1 MQKTNASNESSA
13 SRKILMT
20 CALPYANG
28 AIHVGH
34 MVEHIQ
40 ADIWARFMRM
50 QGHHVSFIC
59 ADDTHGTPIMV
70 EAKKRGI
77 TPEKLI
83 EDSWQDHT
91 KDFAGFGISFSHYS
105 STNSAENK
113 KLCEAFFAKMKEKGQ
128 LSTTEIDQQYCE
140 HDKMF
145 LPDRFV
151 KGTCPKCGTKDQYGD
166 SCDKCGAT
174 YSPIELKEAACSI
187 CGNTP
192 VPKKT
197 EQLLFNVENFRSMLM
212 EWIPKSTAKEV
223 SNKML
228 EWFNEPLRPWDISRN
243 APYFGFEI
251 PGYPDKFFYVW
262 VDAPMGYVSSFE
274 QYAKKSGL
282 NFDEYWKSDSSTE
295 VYHFI
300 GKDIVYFH
308 TLFWPSLLKT
318 ADMRLPTS
326 IFVHGH
332 LTVNGEKM
340 SKSKG
345 TQISAKSYLKHLDAS
360 YLRYFYASKLSSSVD
375 DFDLSEEEFINR
387 VNSELIGKITN
398 LASRGASML
407 GKNFG
412 LQLTTYDAEG
422 AELIRIM
429 RSKSAEI
436 AKDFESRNF
445 AKAMSEIRSLADLGN
460 QYFDAKAPW
469 KLLKENPQLTQQVL
483 TTTVNVFRILSI
495 FLKPVIPDYVQKVEK
510 LLNCSEFQWDS
521 INETLENHKI
531 NEYQHLMTR
540 IEPEKWKTMI
550 EENKITPTDTNKEEA
565 KLVESKKTE
574 DKKSSKSAE
583 NSSSPST
590 ISIDDFT
597 KLDLRIAK
605 IAKAEAVPEA
615 EKLLKLTLDLG
626 ELGTRQ
632 VFAGIKS
639 AYTPEKL
646 EGRLTVVVANLAPR
660 KMKFGMSEGMVLAAG
675 SGGSELFILSPDLGA
690 KPGDRVK

>member
-1 MQKTNASNESSA
+1 MNNTSHETKAS

-28 AIHVGH
+28 PIHVGH

-50 QGHHVSFIC
+50 QGHQVSFIC

-83 EDSWQDHT
+83 EQSWLDHT
-91 KDFAGFGISFSHYS
+91 KDFAGFDISFSHYS
-105 STNSAENK
+105 STNSLENK
-113 KLCEAFFAKMKEKGQ
+113 QLCERFFSKMKEKGQ
-128 LSTTEIDQQYCE
+128 LSTTEIDQLYCN
-140 HDKMF
+140 HDQMF

-174 YSPIELKEAACSI
+174 YSPVELKEPACSI

-197 EQLLFNVENFRSMLM
+197 EQLLFNVENFRSLLM
-212 EWIPKSTAKEV
+212 EWIPKATTKEV

-228 EWFNEPLRPWDISRN
+228 EWFNEPLRAWDISRN

-251 PGYPDKFFYVW
+251 PGYPGKFFYVW
-262 VDAPMGYVSSFE
+262 VDAPMGYVSSFQ
-274 QYAKKSGL
+274 QYAKQSGL
-282 NFDEYWKSDSSTE
+282 SFEEYWSPDSKNE

-326 IFVHGH
+326 VFVHGH

-345 TQISAKSYLKHLDAS
+345 TQISAKSYLKHLDAA
-360 YLRYFYASKLSSSVD
+360 YLRYFYASKLSSGVD

-412 LQLTTYDAEG
+412 AMTSTCDTEG
-422 AELIRIM
+422 AEVLKTF
-429 RSKSAEI
+429 RSKSEEI
-436 AKDFESRNF
+436 AKEFESRNF
-445 AKAMSEIRSLADLGN
+445 SKAMSEIRALADLGN

-469 KLLKENPQLTQQVL
+469 KLLKENPSATQQVL
-483 TTTVNVFRILSI
+483 TTTMNLFRILSI
-495 FLKPVIPDYVQKVEK
+495 YLKPVIPDYAKKVEH
-510 LLNCSEFQWDS
+510 LLNEKEFSWDS
-521 INETLENHKI
+521 INQTIENHRI

-540 IEPEKWKTMI
+540 IEPEKWKVMI
-550 EENKITPTDTNKEEA
+550 DENKPA
-565 KLVESKKTE
+565 ESKATDNKPTEKKPAAKTE
-574 DKKSSKSAE
+574 TQNDRNAAGSE
-583 NSSSPST
+583 T
-590 ISIDDFT
+590 ISIDDFS
-597 KLDLRIAK
+597 KVDLRIAR

-615 EKLLKLTLDLG
+615 DKLLRLTLDLG
-626 ELGTRQ
+626 DLGTRQ

-639 AYTPEKL
+639 AYSPEKL
-646 EGRLTVVVANLAPR
+646 EGRLTVMVANLAPR

-675 SGGSELFILSPDLGA
+675 SGGSDLFILSPDAGA